1 MGRGEWEKSILA
13 LHDVGSYACSAAC
26 PCIIMN
32 EISRMLV
39 ESKGHND
46 THTCVASCVSVMV
59 DIPCVFCIGNSRE
72 RVIRNFYSSS
82 KHDHHNNSDNDNNDG
97 GGGGGWWDHDYHQN
111 NDNDNS
117 GDEKKEDEWDSENS
131 SFDWWPYDWCKFY
144 TMGALESCCGW
155 LCIGPNVSGANFP
168 LCFSCM
174 AGSIYPCC
182 VCPLSCLLRRLAIHK
197 LKIDTEGVLYT
208 CAVSTL
214 CTPCSLIQIREELQ
228 SFQNSNDHHLLS
240 RPHSTNSMMMMS
252 ADDMYA
258 VD

>member
-1 MGRGEWEKSILA
+1 MGEKRREWENSILA

-46 THTCVASCVSVMV
+46 THTCVASCVSFMV

-72 RVIRNFYSSS
+72 RVIRNFYHPSS
-82 KHDHHNNSDNDNNDG
+82 KHDHHNHNNSKE
-97 GGGGGWWDHDYHQN
+97 GWWDHDYHN
-111 NDNDNS
+111 DYDNDDS
-117 GDEKKEDEWDSENS
+117 GGGGDEKKEDEWDSENS

-228 SFQNSNDHHLLS
+228 SFQNSSDHHSS
-240 RPHSTNSMMMMS
+240 RPHTTNSMMMMA